1 MVDISKRL
9 VSLDSA
15 NLDHRNALARSYQVK
30 GDTMEFAGGDEEVI
44 KWYRLSAQVA
54 QAALAANPSGETIR
68 RVMAANLQR
77 LGTRLE
83 YRAEMLREM
92 GKPDVEIAP
101 LFVEAESLHRRSFE
115 LSEGLRREFP
125 QTEVYRRFVAATSIN
140 LGTALSRIGK
150 GEEGIP
156 YILRALDILRAIADQ
171 DHKNNEAKRDV
182 AELWQYMA
190 FARDAMS
197 QSGEAVKANLES
209 LRILEEITTNDPSN
223 FEFLKQTHLT
233 YNKTGDIF
241 FRQGKLTEA
250 LAYYRKGMDYVT
262 QMSTL
267 NDNSQ
272 IAVLRSE
279 SNRKVGEAQ
288 LAIAAAR
295 KDSAALAEARS
306 YLLKA
311 QEDLLNLRRRN
322 ELGKNYEHKLTLISA
337 ELDKTSPPA
346 NH

>member
-1 MVDISKRL
+1 MAEAAAQRPHRL
-9 VSLDSA
+9 PSL
-15 NLDHRNALARSYQVK
+15 QP
-30 GDTMEFAGGDEEVI
+30 
-44 KWYRLSAQVA
+44 
-54 QAALAANPSGETIR
+54 AA
-68 RVMAANLQR
+68 
-77 LGTRLE
+77 
-83 YRAEMLREM
+83 
-92 GKPDVEIAP
+92 EIAP
-101 LFVEAESLHRRSFE
+101 LYVEAESLHRRSFD

-140 LGTALSRIGK
+140 LGTAMARIGK

-156 YILRALDILRAIADQ
+156 YILRALDILRAISEQ
-171 DHKNNEAKRDV
+171 DPKNNEAKRDV

-190 FARDAMS
+190 FARDAMG

-241 FRQGKLTEA
+241 LSQGKLTEA
-250 LAYYRKGMDYVT
+250 LAYYRKGMDFVT

-288 LAIAAAR
+288 LAIASLR
-295 KDSAALAEARS
+295 KDSTALSEARS
-306 YLLKA
+306 HLLKA

-322 ELGKNYEHKLTLISA
+322 ELGKNYEHKLILISA
-337 ELDKTSPPA
+337 ELAKTGQSA
-346 NH
+346 NP